1 MNKHFAQAY
10 VMVDVHGTTE
20 YATMDV
26 YAMPA
31 GIEVRTAGASVIQ
44 GYGMPTFGEWLDQLD
59 DMVNEAVRRSG
70 CVFFELPMDAR
81 IHESTSYVLDLYKPI
96 CSDLMDVFEMDA
108 QDVLNTYFDA
118 IDRGA
123 IPCAEL

>member
-10 VMVDVHGTTE
+10 VVVDVHGATE
-20 YATMDV
+20 YTTMDV

-31 GIEVRTAGASVIQ
+31 GIEVRTIGASVVQ
-44 GYGMPTFGEWLDQLD
+44 GYGVPTFGEWLDQLD

-70 CVFFELPMDAR
+70 CVFYELSMSAR
-81 IHESTSYVLDLYKPI
+81 IHESVSYVFDLFKPV
-96 CSDLMDVFEMDA
+96 CDDLMDVFDMDA
-108 QDVLNTYFDA
+108 QDVLNTYFNA
-118 IDRGA
+118 IDNGS